1 MGQDKALLEIDHVPL
16 WRRQIE
22 TLRAL
27 SPDEIF
33 ISGPRFAEWRDFEIV
48 ADVQP
53 NAGPLGG
60 IAAALQRCRSDFLVV
75 LAVDMP
81 RMNAAFLRSMLD
93 DCVAANDGRGIV
105 PKSRGGYEPLAAVYP
120 KSSLPVAR
128 GCIEEQCYK
137 LQQFVRR
144 AIDGGLMRERKVTP
158 NEEPLFSN
166 LNTPAEFD
174 MHARSPAT

>member
-1 MGQDKALLEIDHVPL
+1 MNRRDAEAQRFYGAKRSAQPNLCASASRRLKNFSAVLLAGGKSSRMGRDKAFLEIDRVPL
-16 WRRQIE
+16 WLRQIE

-27 SPDEIF
+27 SPDELF
-33 ISGPRFAEWRDFEIV
+33 ISGPPLAAEWRDFEIV

-128 GCIEEQCYK
+128 GC
-137 LQQFVRR
+137 
-144 AIDGGLMRERKVTP
+144 
-158 NEEPLFSN
+158 
-166 LNTPAEFD
+166 
-174 MHARSPAT
+174 